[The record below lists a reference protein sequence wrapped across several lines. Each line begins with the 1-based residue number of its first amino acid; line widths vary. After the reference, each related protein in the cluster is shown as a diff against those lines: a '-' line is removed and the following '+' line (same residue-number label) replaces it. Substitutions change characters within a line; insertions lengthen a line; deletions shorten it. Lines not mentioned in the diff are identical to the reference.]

1 VVANFLH
8 SSCGTGDDGLLEEVH
23 NVEYVGEIL
32 ELGYRCHCTM
42 VLICNWMKAR
52 YIGPNPIIKRD
63 NFGFISANI
72 SKNLLMD
79 FGLECFA
86 FSIHVQQ
93 VFFSDDKQEVGWK
106 VASKVEV

>member
-1 VVANFLH
+1 
-8 SSCGTGDDGLLEEVH
+8 
-23 NVEYVGEIL
+23 
-32 ELGYRCHCTM
+32 
-42 VLICNWMKAR
+42 MKAR